1 MRHNFRRLFYPVR
14 TCILCLYNVVR
25 TVPFLLYNSYK
36 LYWFLLHT
44 EISASDVGRYSE
56 KLRTSCGCVIKT
68 MEPKSAAT
76 IDDMRN
82 VVSKVNSLEEEKM
95 IAPWDE
101 EKIPEEVVN
110 EKPTPG

>member
-1 MRHNFRRLFYPVR
+1 MKYR
-14 TCILCLYNVVR
+14 
-25 TVPFLLYNSYK
+25 FLSDA
-36 LYWFLLHT
+36 
-44 EISASDVGRYSE
+44 EISASDVSKYSE

-68 MEPKSAAT
+68 MEPRSGAT

-82 VVSKVNSLEEEKM
+82 VVSKVNCLEEEKK

-101 EKIPEEVVN
+101 EKIPEEVVS